1 MPMTDR
7 RRAELA
13 QIHIAKKDLGLDDEA
28 YRQLLWSVARVRS
41 ASELDAA
48 GRRAVLDHLRE
59 RGWRPRRRHRPR
71 PAGDRAPLLRRVY
84 ALLDDR
90 PVSYAEAILRH
101 MYGDSAPARLEW
113 CTPQQL
119 RAIVAALYYDAKRHG
134 RRTR

>member
-1 MPMTDR
+1 MRRDR
-7 RRAELA
+7 RSRELA
-13 QIHIAKKDLGLDDEA
+13 AIHAAARELGMDDDS
-28 YRQLLWSVARVRS
+28 YRAMLWTVARVRS
-41 ASELDAA
+41 AADLDDA

-71 PAGDRAPLLRRVY
+71 PAEDRAPLLRRVY